1 MDGCTVRSGSSYRR
15 VRSGSSYRR
24 VLSGASYRTVVYYTV
39 KADMWRHQSSCSLNP
54 KGNENKSKA
63 KKSAPASTG
72 KLLLPTKTKTRGVYS
87 IYIYKCKRCPSNEEY
102 VNNHNQNYISNK
114 LRELARLILS
124 IRKITGTK
132 VNLEYCITP
141 CNREE
146 LLEGVRDIAGYDA
159 SIHKYAIP
167 SLALKL
173 GGSLFKCAKLL
184 QATALIKSNDE
195 KIKKAQEKEP
205 EAAKEYTIY
214 QFFYQLIEDGY
225 SQSANNDH
233 DRGMSILSTQSP
245 TPVCSTCLPS
255 GVLLP

>member
-1 MDGCTVRSGSSYRR
+1 MHNSARY
-15 VRSGSSYRR
+15 
-24 VLSGASYRTVVYYTV
+24 
-39 KADMWRHQSSCSLNP
+39 KNWIIN
-54 KGNENKSKA
+54 KFINERNQRCFEIK
-63 KKSAPASTG
+63 
-72 KLLLPTKTKTRGVYS
+72 
-87 IYIYKCKRCPSNEEY
+87 YIFAIR
-102 VNNHNQNYISNK
+102 NHNRNYISNK

-124 IRKITGTK
+124 IRRITGTK

-146 LLEGVRDIAGYDA
+146 LLEGVRDVAGYDA

-205 EAAKEYTIY
+205 EAAKEYAIH
-214 QFFYQLIEDGY
+214 QLFYQLIEDGY

-233 DRGMSILSTQSP
+233 DRACPFCPHNHQRQYAAR
-245 TPVCSTCLPS
+245 VCPLVCCCHEDCNLATDYMWSVKESQAT
-255 GVLLP
+255 

>member
-1 MDGCTVRSGSSYRR
+1 
-15 VRSGSSYRR
+15 
-24 VLSGASYRTVVYYTV
+24 
-39 KADMWRHQSSCSLNP
+39 MWRHQSSCSLNP
-54 KGNENKSKA
+54 KGNENKAIGKA
-63 KKSAPASTG
+63 KKSAPATTG
-72 KLLLPTKTKTRGVYS
+72 KLLLPTKTKTRDVC

-102 VNNHNQNYISNK
+102 VINHNRNYISNK

-146 LLEGVRDIAGYDA
+146 LLEGVRDVVGYDA

-173 GGSLFKCAKLL
+173 GGNLFKCAKLL

-205 EAAKEYTIY
+205 EAAKEYAIH
-214 QFFYQLIEDGY
+214 QFFY
-225 SQSANNDH
+225 H
-233 DRGMSILSTQSP
+233 
-245 TPVCSTCLPS
+245 
-255 GVLLP
+255 